1 MAIVAK
7 GATIMSEA
15 GIYPPG
21 SVIKGLTQAEE
32 LRLIRLGH
40 AAPLV
45 GAADVSVE
53 NEVVEEV
60 KEVNEVSEG
69 GVDLLEY
76 ALKEMTKAEIIE
88 YAKANGLKADVRM
101 KKDDL
106 VTLCTEANIE
116 VNIDDLPSN
125 GVLAIA
131 QALKI
136 DTDGKTLEQIRDAIA
151 GE

>member
-7 GATIMSEA
+7 WTIWTEEGQFKPGAVVS
-15 GIYPPG
+15 
-21 SVIKGLTQAEE
+21 GLSQEEE

-60 KEVNEVSEG
+60 EEANEVSEG

>member
-7 GATIMSEA
+7 WTIWTEEGQFKPGAVVS
-15 GIYPPG
+15 
-21 SVIKGLTQAEE
+21 GLSQEEE

-69 GVDLLEY
+69 GIDLLEY

>member
-7 GATIMSEA
+7 WTIWTEDGQFKPGAVVS
-15 GIYPPG
+15 
-21 SVIKGLTQAEE
+21 GLSQEEE

-53 NEVVEEV
+53 NEVVEDV

>member
-7 GATIMSEA
+7 WTIWTEDGQFKPGAVVS
-15 GIYPPG
+15 
-21 SVIKGLTQAEE
+21 GLSQEEE
-32 LRLIRLGH
+32 LRLIRIGH

-60 KEVNEVSEG
+60 EEVNEVSEG

>member
-7 GATIMSEA
+7 WTIWTEEGQFKPGAVVS
-15 GIYPPG
+15 
-21 SVIKGLTQAEE
+21 GLSQEEE

-136 DTDGKTLEQIRDAIA
+136 DTEGKTLEQIRDAIA

>member
-7 GATIMSEA
+7 WTIWTEGGQFKPGAVVS
-15 GIYPPG
+15 
-21 SVIKGLTQAEE
+21 GLSQEEE

-53 NEVVEEV
+53 NEVVEEA

>member
-7 GATIMSEA
+7 WTIWTEEGQFKPGAVVS
-15 GIYPPG
+15 
-21 SVIKGLTQAEE
+21 GLSQEEE

-53 NEVVEEV
+53 NEVVQEV
-60 KEVNEVSEG
+60 KEANEVSEG

-136 DTDGKTLEQIRDAIA
+136 DTEGKTLEQIRDAIA

>member
-7 GATIMSEA
+7 WTIWTEDGQFKPGAVVS
-15 GIYPPG
+15 
-21 SVIKGLTQAEE
+21 GLTQEEE

-76 ALKEMTKAEIIE
+76 ALKEMTKSEIIE

>member
-7 GATIMSEA
+7 WTIWTEDGQFKPGAVVS
-15 GIYPPG
+15 
-21 SVIKGLTQAEE
+21 GLSQEEE
-32 LRLIRLGH
+32 LRMIRLGH

-60 KEVNEVSEG
+60 EEVNEVSEG

>member
-7 GATIMSEA
+7 WTIWTEDGQFKPGAVVS
-15 GIYPPG
+15 
-21 SVIKGLTQAEE
+21 GLSQEEE

-53 NEVVEEV
+53 NEVVQEV

>member
-7 GATIMSEA
+7 WTIWTEDGQFKPGAVVS
-15 GIYPPG
+15 
-21 SVIKGLTQAEE
+21 GLSQEEE

-60 KEVNEVSEG
+60 EEVNEG

>member
-7 GATIMSEA
+7 WTIWTED
-15 GIYPPG
+15 GQFKPG
-21 SVIKGLTQAEE
+21 EVVSGLSQEEE

-53 NEVVEEV
+53 NEVVQEV

>member
-7 GATIMSEA
+7 WTIWTEDGQFKPGAVVS
-15 GIYPPG
+15 
-21 SVIKGLTQAEE
+21 GLSQEEE

-53 NEVVEEV
+53 NEVVQEV
-60 KEVNEVSEG
+60 KEANEVSEG

-136 DTDGKTLEQIRDAIA
+136 DTEGKTLEQIRDAIA

>member
-7 GATIMSEA
+7 WTIWTEDGQFKPGAVVS
-15 GIYPPG
+15 
-21 SVIKGLTQAEE
+21 GLSQEEE

-106 VTLCTEANIE
+106 VTLCTEANLE

-136 DTDGKTLEQIRDAIA
+136 DTEGKTLEQIRDAIA

>member
-7 GATIMSEA
+7 WTIWTEEGQFKPGAVVS
-15 GIYPPG
+15 
-21 SVIKGLTQAEE
+21 GLSQEEE

>member
-7 GATIMSEA
+7 WTIWTEEGQFKPGAVVS
-15 GIYPPG
+15 
-21 SVIKGLTQAEE
+21 GLSQEEE

-53 NEVVEEV
+53 NEAVEEV
-60 KEVNEVSEG
+60 KEANEVGEG

-106 VTLCTEANIE
+106 VTLCTEENIE

-136 DTDGKTLEQIRDAIA
+136 DTEGKTLEQIRDAIA

>member
-7 GATIMSEA
+7 WTIWTEDGQFKPGAVVS
-15 GIYPPG
+15 
-21 SVIKGLTQAEE
+21 GLSQEEE

-53 NEVVEEV
+53 NEVVQEV
-60 KEVNEVSEG
+60 KEANEVSEG

>member
-7 GATIMSEA
+7 WTIWTEEGQFKPGAVVS
-15 GIYPPG
+15 
-21 SVIKGLTQAEE
+21 GLSREEE

-40 AAPLV
+40 AAPFV

-101 KKDDL
+101 KKGDL

-136 DTDGKTLEQIRDAIA
+136 DTEGKTLEQIRDAIA

>member
-7 GATIMSEA
+7 WNIWTEDGQFE
-15 GIYPPG
+15 PG
-21 SVIKGLTQAEE
+21 VVVTGLSPDEE

-45 GAADVSVE
+45 GEGAATVPE
-53 NEVVEEV
+53 EVQPAAVADEV
-60 KEVNEVSEG
+60 KED
-69 GVDLLEY
+69 GVDLLEN
-76 ALKEMTKAEIIE
+76 ALKAMTKAEIIE
-88 YAKANGLKADVRM
+88 YAKMHALEADVRM

-106 VTLCTEANIE
+106 VALCTDANID

-125 GVLAIA
+125 GVIAIA
-131 QALKI
+131 QALHI

>member
-7 GATIMSEA
+7 WTIWTEDGQFKPGAVVS
-15 GIYPPG
+15 
-21 SVIKGLTQAEE
+21 GLSQEEE

-131 QALKI
+131 QAVKI
-136 DTDGKTLEQIRDAIA
+136 DTEGKTLEQIRDAIA

>member
-7 GATIMSEA
+7 WTIWTEDGQFKPGAVVS
-15 GIYPPG
+15 
-21 SVIKGLTQAEE
+21 GLSQEEE

-53 NEVVEEV
+53 NEVVQEV

-76 ALKEMTKAEIIE
+76 ALKAMTKAEIIE

-106 VTLCTEANIE
+106 VTLCTEANLE

-136 DTDGKTLEQIRDAIA
+136 DTEGKTLEQIRDAIA

>member
-7 GATIMSEA
+7 WTIWTEDGQFKPGAVVS
-15 GIYPPG
+15 
-21 SVIKGLTQAEE
+21 GLSQEEE

-136 DTDGKTLEQIRDAIA
+136 DTEGKTLEQIRDAIA

>member
-7 GATIMSEA
+7 WTIWTEEGQFKPGAVVS
-15 GIYPPG
+15 
-21 SVIKGLTQAEE
+21 GLTQEEE

-76 ALKEMTKAEIIE
+76 ALQAMTKAEIIE

-136 DTDGKTLEQIRDAIA
+136 DTDGKTLEQIRDAVA

>member
-7 GATIMSEA
+7 WTIWTEDGQFKPGAVVS
-15 GIYPPG
+15 
-21 SVIKGLTQAEE
+21 GLSQEEE

-53 NEVVEEV
+53 NEV

>member
-7 GATIMSEA
+7 WTIWTEDGQFKPGAVVS
-15 GIYPPG
+15 
-21 SVIKGLTQAEE
+21 GLSQEEE

-131 QALKI
+131 KALKI
-136 DTDGKTLEQIRDAIA
+136 DTEGKTLEQIRDAIA

>member
-7 GATIMSEA
+7 WTIWTEDGQFKPGAVVS
-15 GIYPPG
+15 
-21 SVIKGLTQAEE
+21 GLSQEEE

-88 YAKANGLKADVRM
+88 YAKTNGLKADVRM

-106 VTLCTEANIE
+106 VTLCTEENIE

-136 DTDGKTLEQIRDAIA
+136 DTEGKTLEQIRDAIA

>member
-7 GATIMSEA
+7 WTIWTEDGQFKPGAVVS
-15 GIYPPG
+15 
-21 SVIKGLTQAEE
+21 GLSQEEE

-60 KEVNEVSEG
+60 EEVNEVSEG

>member
-7 GATIMSEA
+7 WTIWTEDGQFKPGAVVS
-15 GIYPPG
+15 
-21 SVIKGLTQAEE
+21 GLSQEEE

>member
-7 GATIMSEA
+7 WTIWTEDGQFKPGAVVS
-15 GIYPPG
+15 
-21 SVIKGLTQAEE
+21 GLSQEEE

-45 GAADVSVE
+45 GAADVLVE

-60 KEVNEVSEG
+60 KEVNEVSKG

-106 VTLCTEANIE
+106 VTLCTKANIE

>member
-7 GATIMSEA
+7 WTIWTEDGQFKPGAVVS
-15 GIYPPG
+15 
-21 SVIKGLTQAEE
+21 GLSQEEE

-53 NEVVEEV
+53 NEVVQEV
-60 KEVNEVSEG
+60 KEANEVSEG

-106 VTLCTEANIE
+106 VTLCTEANLE

-136 DTDGKTLEQIRDAIA
+136 DTEGKTLEQIRDAIA

>member
-7 GATIMSEA
+7 WTIWTEDGKFKPGAVVS
-15 GIYPPG
+15 
-21 SVIKGLTQAEE
+21 GLSQEEE

-69 GVDLLEY
+69 GIDLLEY

-131 QALKI
+131 KALKI

>member
-7 GATIMSEA
+7 WTIWTEDGQFKPGAVVS
-15 GIYPPG
+15 
-21 SVIKGLTQAEE
+21 GLSQEEE

-40 AAPLV
+40 AAPFV

-76 ALKEMTKAEIIE
+76 ALQEMTKAEIIE

-136 DTDGKTLEQIRDAIA
+136 DTEGKTLEQIRDAIA

>member
-7 GATIMSEA
+7 WTIWTED
-15 GIYPPG
+15 GQFKPG
-21 SVIKGLTQAEE
+21 EVVSGLSQEEE

-53 NEVVEEV
+53 NEVVQEV

-76 ALKEMTKAEIIE
+76 ALKAMTKAEIIE

>member
-7 GATIMSEA
+7 WTIWTEDGKFKPGAVVS
-15 GIYPPG
+15 
-21 SVIKGLTQAEE
+21 GLSQEEE

-106 VTLCTEANIE
+106 VTLCTGANIE

-136 DTDGKTLEQIRDAIA
+136 DTEGKTLEQIRDAIA

>member
-1 MAIVAK
+1 M
-7 GATIMSEA
+7 
-15 GIYPPG
+15 
-21 SVIKGLTQAEE
+21 
-32 LRLIRLGH
+32 
-40 AAPLV
+40 
-45 GAADVSVE
+45 
-53 NEVVEEV
+53 VEEV

-136 DTDGKTLEQIRDAIA
+136 DTEGKTLEQIRDAIA

>member
-7 GATIMSEA
+7 WTIWTEEGQFKPGAVVS
-15 GIYPPG
+15 
-21 SVIKGLTQAEE
+21 GLSQEEE

-40 AAPLV
+40 AAPFV

>member
-7 GATIMSEA
+7 WTIWTEDGQFKPGAVVS
-15 GIYPPG
+15 
-21 SVIKGLTQAEE
+21 GLSQEEE

-60 KEVNEVSEG
+60 KEVNEVSGG

>member
-7 GATIMSEA
+7 WTIWTEEGQFKPGAVVS
-15 GIYPPG
+15 
-21 SVIKGLTQAEE
+21 GLSQEEE

-53 NEVVEEV
+53 NEAVEEV
-60 KEVNEVSEG
+60 KEANEVGEG

-136 DTDGKTLEQIRDAIA
+136 DTEGKTLEQIRDAIA

>member
-7 GATIMSEA
+7 WTIWTEDGQFKPGAVVS
-15 GIYPPG
+15 
-21 SVIKGLTQAEE
+21 GLSQEEE

-53 NEVVEEV
+53 NEVVEEI

>member
-32 LRLIRLGH
+32 LRLIALGH
-40 AAPLV
+40 AAPLAGV
-45 GAADVSVE
+45 APAEPVNVPE
-53 NEVVEEV
+53 RTEEPFETV
-60 KEVNEVSEG
+60 
-69 GVDLLEY
+69 GVDLLEC

-116 VNIDDLPSN
+116 VNIDDLPTN